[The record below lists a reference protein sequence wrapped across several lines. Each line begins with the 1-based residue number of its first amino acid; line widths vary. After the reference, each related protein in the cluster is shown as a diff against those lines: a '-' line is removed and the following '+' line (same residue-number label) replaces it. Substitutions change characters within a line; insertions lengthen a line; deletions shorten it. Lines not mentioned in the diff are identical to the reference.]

1 MWSSFENPLLA
12 PYSCGMG
19 SSIELD
25 TNTELHSITPI
36 CNTEKRWYFLFLCD
50 SSLFSLISLS
60 LKLFYTSAK
69 SQLYQMLIHL
79 HAYTQ
84 ALLWEYGFFKAFIHN
99 LI

>member
-12 PYSCGMG
+12 PYSSCGMG

-25 TNTELHSITPI
+25 TNTELHSIIPI
-36 CNTEKRWYFLFLCD
+36 RNTDERWYFLFLCD
-50 SSLFSLISLS
+50 SSLFSPNLS

-84 ALLWEYGFFKAFIHN
+84 ALLWEYGFFKAFIRN